1 MITEGQIVL
10 FRFPQT
16 DQNNGKLRDIVINQG
31 DSDFIQ
37 SGLKLPSLIRISR
50 LAVANEEIFTGKLG
64 QIDTNRLKS
73 IKERLASWILQT

>member
-16 DQNNGKLRDIVINQG
+16 DQNNGKLRDMVINQG

-64 QIDTNRLKS
+64 QIDTSRLKS

>member
-50 LAVANEEIFTGKLG
+50 LAVASEEIFTGKLG